1 MRILLLSVYLLFS
14 HYILNAQQVGVRELK
29 PFVNIEKGM
38 YAEAIDSLK
47 QFISS
52 ENNTYYLNARI
63 NAFIKV
69 NEFDKALY
77 DCELLERKQK
87 GSSAILQAKIY
98 LLKNDIANAEKAL
111 LNNLKSTHKISLY
124 ELLTDAEFRKIQ
136 DSEFMDSILKTNIY
150 SSAEKQIY
158 KVEKYIN
165 DGNYNEAFFLA
176 NEIISR
182 NPSIADAYYLLSKIN
197 LQNSNLITAKSTI
210 DKAIDL
216 NSSEIDFYLH
226 RITVNNKLTNYNEV
240 LNDVNKL
247 LRLDP
252 FKPVYYL
259 LKAEAHLNL
268 SEPDK
273 AILLADFYLE
283 LYPQN
288 PEALYIKA
296 SSYFQK
302 GENLDALKYI
312 NESLENTKSIKQYEL
327 RGDIYMKTAT
337 FHFAEMDYSMA
348 LDLDARQGEL
358 WTKKGFARYQSGNK
372 TGACADWEK
381 GKRYRSIA
389 AIEYLEKYCK

>member
-38 YAEAIDSLK
+38 YAEAIDSLT
-47 QFISS
+47 QLIST
-52 ENNTYYLNARI
+52 ENNTYYLDARI

-69 NEFDKALY
+69 NDLDKALI
-77 DCELLERKQK
+77 DCELMEKKQK
-87 GSSAILQAKIY
+87 GSSAILQTKIY
-98 LLKNDIANAEKAL
+98 LLKKDIANAEKTL

-150 SSAEKQIY
+150 SSTEKQIY

-165 DGNYNEAFFLA
+165 NGNYNEAFFLA
-176 NEIISR
+176 NEIINR
-182 NPSIADAYYLLSKIN
+182 NPNIADAYYFLSKIYF
-197 LQNSNLITAKSTI
+197 QNTDLVAAKSTI
-210 DKAIDL
+210 DKAIEL
-216 NSSEIDFYLH
+216 NSSTIDFYQH
-226 RITVNNKLTNYNEV
+226 RIAVNQGLKNYTELLSDVNRVLKINPYKVDFYLLRSEV
-240 LNDVNKL
+240 LLHNSKFD
-247 LRLDP
+247 
-252 FKPVYYL
+252 
-259 LKAEAHLNL
+259 EAI
-268 SEPDK
+268 K
-273 AILLADFYLE
+273 QADFYLE

-288 PEALYIKA
+288 SNALYIKA

-312 NESLENTKSIKQYEL
+312 NESLENTKSVRQYEL
-327 RGDIYMKTAT
+327 RGDIYMNTAT

-348 LDLDARQGEL
+348 LDLDARNGEM

-372 TGACADWEK
+372 TGACADWQK
-381 GKRYRSIA
+381 GKRYGSIA
-389 AIEYLEKYCK
+389 AIEYLEKFCK